1 MKGKVSKRLAIYLLK
16 IQGELLRIRYD
27 ISNRQDMRY
36 DYELRD
42 LTNMEKRTA
51 MIKRI
56 LHVVTLQKESDPFR
70 AFVEQPTPQH
80 RSTCLQRLDE
90 LIAYCS
96 QFSPLYM
103 KDANRASMAHLENE
117 LVVHGWNTWQRHP
130 PSDIMYNTPEFTLEH
145 VKDAEEERRYKCGCY
160 LCTYVPTYTVGAQIY
175 FNAD

>member
-1 MKGKVSKRLAIYLLK
+1 MTCVSYKHCVTRF
-16 IQGELLRIRYD
+16 RYD

-103 KDANRASMAHLENE
+103 KDANRASTAHLENE
-117 LVVHGWNTWQRHP
+117 LVVHGWNSS
-130 PSDIMYNTPEFTLEH
+130 PSRDDKGRKEGEQGTQQAVNT
-145 VKDAEEERRYKCGCY
+145 
-160 LCTYVPTYTVGAQIY
+160 
-175 FNAD
+175 